1 MTMVWASPA
10 VKGLYLESAGKKACS
25 MGYHGKGLE
34 FWSYPMKLISDF
46 RETLVLP
53 EKKIRFD
60 MDDYAHLVEI
70 FPHAT
75 IIHVAHPLF
84 TIEKEIFTP
93 IESPGCFI
101 RYRIDSS
108 TPLQIVFSF
117 LPALTLMWPGSI
129 GGQDCYWF
137 EEAQGFILAE
147 PTRSYSGLIRME
159 GALLDSKMGDHA
171 FSDESYRMVV
181 NLSKGN
187 HQKTLCVWG
196 LMGAHQECLKQSL
209 REESLYEH
217 SFERAKTYYEEYLIR
232 TVQLETPNAELNRF
246 FSWAKLSLLK
256 GEVDNPILGKGLVA
270 GIGPSGRSARPGFDW
285 YFAGDM
291 SMNALGMVGYN
302 DFSTIRTSLLF
313 FARYQKEDGR
323 IPHEISQS
331 APLIDWFGR
340 YSGFAYLHA
349 DTTAYYLLAL
359 ATYVIES
366 DDTSILSE
374 LESVIEKALSFC
386 ICMSEETTGMILNQ
400 KAGLGALEIGPHRK
414 PKYDIYTN
422 SIWAAALVHLSQMYR
437 SLDIIEKADLLEQRH
452 EKVCRSMEGFW
463 WEEGNRYCL
472 SIMPDQK
479 QLPLLMA
486 MAFFPISFGLLNL
499 DRAKRFLKLAKE
511 SSLWVPWGVRSIEEG
526 PEYDPIHYNFGSVW
540 YFFNGFFSRAAYNL
554 GEHSLGYS
562 IIHAAVQA
570 FFHENTTHMPELF
583 SGDRF
588 AAVSTAVPHQ
598 LFSVGPVMW
607 AILTGMLGIQRNALL
622 KRLVF
627 MPQFPLRWD
636 RLSIKNL
643 RFGTN
648 QIHIRYQRKG
658 STTWIQIDGQI
669 SEPFD
674 LVVRPSPF
682 FLGTTFSEGQ
692 ESSLIQK
699 RIEGPTSISYHQ
711 TGFSIDVIPS
721 PLPRGTSKKQPKL
734 LETIEG
740 KDQVTLRL
748 YGYKDTAITISVVG
762 DPVCV
767 SGGDNSDARWEETDG
782 LILIPFSATG
792 HQTVVLKK
800 KNPMQ

>member
-1 MTMVWASPA
+1 MVWTSPA
-10 VKGLYLESAGKKACS
+10 VKGLYLESAGKKACA

-34 FWSYPMKLISDF
+34 VWSYPMKLISDF

-53 EKKIRFD
+53 EKKIRLEL
-60 MDDYAHLVEI
+60 DDYAHLVEI

-75 IIHVAHPLF
+75 MIHIAHPLF

-108 TPLQIVFSF
+108 TPVQIGFSF
-117 LPALTLMWPGSI
+117 LPALNLMWPGSI
-129 GGQDCYWF
+129 GGQDCYWV

-171 FSDESYRMVV
+171 FSDESYRMIV
-181 NLSKGN
+181 NLSSGN
-187 HQKTLCVWG
+187 HQKTVCVWG
-196 LMGAHQECLKQSL
+196 FMGHHQECLEQSVI
-209 REESLYEH
+209 EESLFES
-217 SFERAKTYYEEYLIR
+217 SFERAKAYYEEYLAR
-232 TVQLETPNAELNRF
+232 TVQLETPNGELNRF
-246 FSWAKLSLLK
+246 FSWAKLSLHK
-256 GEVDNPILGKGLVA
+256 GEVDNPLLGKGLVA
-270 GIGPSGRSARPGFDW
+270 GIGPSGRSTRPGFDW

-302 DFSTIRTSLLF
+302 DFATIRTSLLF
-313 FARYQKEDGR
+313 FAGFQKEDGR

-359 ATYVIES
+359 AFYVVES
-366 DDTSILSE
+366 GDSSILSE
-374 LESVIEKALSFC
+374 LEAVIEKALTFC
-386 ICMSEETTGMILNQ
+386 DNMSEEETGMILNQ

-422 SIWAAALVHLSQMYR
+422 SIWAAALAQLSQMYR
-437 SLDIIEKADLLEQRH
+437 SLTFVEKADLLHQRH

-463 WEEGNRYCL
+463 WEEGSRYCL

-486 MAFFPISFGLLNL
+486 MAFFPISFGLLDK

-540 YFFNGFFSRAAYNL
+540 YFFNGFFSRAAYDL
-554 GEHSLGYS
+554 GDHSLGFS

-570 FFHENTTHMPELF
+570 FFHENSTHMPELF

-588 AAVSTAVPHQ
+588 AAVTTAVPHQ
-598 LFSVGPVMW
+598 LFSLGPVIW
-607 AILTGMLGIQRNALL
+607 AILSGMLGIQRNALL
-622 KRLVF
+622 KSVGF
-627 MPQFPLRWD
+627 TPQFPLQWD
-636 RLSIKNL
+636 RLTVKNL
-643 RFGTN
+643 QVGPN
-648 QIHIRYQRKG
+648 QIHIRYKRES
-658 STTWIQIDGQI
+658 STTQIQIDGQI

-674 LVVRPSPF
+674 LVVHPRPF
-682 FLGTTFSEGQ
+682 FLGSTFPQGQ
-692 ESSLIQK
+692 EGSLIQK
-699 RIEGPTSISYHQ
+699 RIQGPTNITYHQ
-711 TGFSIDVIPS
+711 TGFSVDVIPN

-748 YGYKDTAITISVVG
+748 YGYKDSSIALFVVG
-762 DPVCV
+762 DPVHV
-767 SGGDNSDARWEETDG
+767 SFEGNSDLISDQPNGT
-782 LILIPFSATG
+782 ILIPFSETG
-792 HQTVVLKK
+792 HKTVVLKK
-800 KNPMQ
+800 KNPS